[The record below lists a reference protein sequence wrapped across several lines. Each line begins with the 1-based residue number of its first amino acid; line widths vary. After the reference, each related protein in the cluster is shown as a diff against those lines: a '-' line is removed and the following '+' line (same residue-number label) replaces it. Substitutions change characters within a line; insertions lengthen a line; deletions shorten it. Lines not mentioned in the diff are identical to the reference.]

1 MMKYIL
7 LIITIVVTIFTVV
20 GIGGKRQTGI
30 SGGTSTVQSPH
41 DSSPSATTGVVPLP
55 TGEDTI
61 RTFIQLINDHNIP
74 EAVGMMDKTIISS
87 DSEKQQYGVV
97 FNSFSTMTLSSIT
110 VENFGK
116 DQGTDVPGEERYRVD
131 FVLALKPDS
140 QGGMWEEG
148 KNTRWITIK
157 KQADSGRFMI
167 HDIATG
173 P

>member
-1 MMKYIL
+1 MKYIL
-7 LIITIVVTIFTVV
+7 LIITIVVTIITVIGV
-20 GIGGKRQTGI
+20 GGKRQTGI
-30 SGGTSTVQSPH
+30 SGGMSTVHPTNE
-41 DSSPSATTGVVPLP
+41 SSPSATTVVAPLP

-61 RTFIQLINDHNIP
+61 RTFIRLINDQRIP
-74 EAVGMMDKTIISS
+74 EAIGMMDETIVSS
-87 DSEKQQYGVV
+87 DSVKQQYGVV
-97 FNSFSTMTLSSIT
+97 FNSFLTITISSIT
-110 VENFGK
+110 AENFGK
-116 DQGTDVPGEERYRVD
+116 DDLKSGEERYRVD
-131 FVLALKPDS
+131 FILDLKPDS